1 MFQKA
6 NVVEDNKEKLDMR
19 LVAYVHVKF
28 LSTSAKSAQT
38 GTQTSVLR
46 TDQVKHEV
54 MTFQNT

>member
-38 GTQTSVLR
+38 GTQSATYRPS
-46 TDQVKHEV
+46 
-54 MTFQNT
+54 